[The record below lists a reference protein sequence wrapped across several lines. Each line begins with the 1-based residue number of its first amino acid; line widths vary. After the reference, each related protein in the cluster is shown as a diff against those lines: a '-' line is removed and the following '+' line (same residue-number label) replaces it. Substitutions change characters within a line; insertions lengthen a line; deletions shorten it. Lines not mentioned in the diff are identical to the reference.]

1 MTVSGPGFSF
11 SSPPDGSGPTPRR
24 EPRHVVPVISFAI
37 AVELQLPEGTLHGR
51 LWDISGSGACLLL
64 PAHAALRA
72 GQEGPMRLHHPNG
85 GESIQT
91 RSRLVWVD
99 DQSNAAYAGATF
111 LDAVSFEGT
120 FLAMLM
126 SRSNRHHNNARGLS
140 GPEARPR
147 LWGP

>member
-1 MTVSGPGFSF
+1 
-11 SSPPDGSGPTPRR
+11 
-24 EPRHVVPVISFAI
+24 
-37 AVELQLPEGTLHGR
+37 
-51 LWDISGSGACLLL
+51 
-64 PAHAALRA
+64 
-72 GQEGPMRLHHPNG
+72 MRLHHPNG